1 MPERTVYLSG
11 PISGCSEEQA
21 GGWREYVTA
30 RLASGI
36 CVIDPMRDAVDF
48 SVLSDER
55 LDDTARLRSLTHGRE
70 ILVRN
75 QTDIRR
81 CDLLL
86 VNFLS
91 AQRVSI
97 GSIGEICWA
106 EAFRKP
112 VIIVRESHGNLHDHG
127 LINAIACGRF
137 DSLDLAIEKV
147 NRMLC

>member
-1 MPERTVYLSG
+1 MPERAVYLSG

-21 GGWREYVTA
+21 AGWRKYVAA

-36 CVIDPMRDAVDF
+36 LVIDPMRDAVDF
-48 SVLSDER
+48 SVLSEES
-55 LDDTARLRSLTHGRE
+55 LDDAARLRNITHGRE

-75 QTDIRR
+75 RTDIRR

-86 VNFLS
+86 ANFLG

-106 EAFRKP
+106 EAFHKP

-127 LINAIACGRF
+127 LINAIACGLF
-137 DSLDLAIEKV
+137 HSLDLAIDKV